1 MSQLSSSE
9 HSSIVSENHIVVKPL
24 DSTKIFHICVLGA
37 RGTGKSTLCG
47 QFTGQFFRKSA
58 EIGMLP
64 KQKASA
70 RSRSVPKVFKS
81 TINGKQTNLRS
92 LSGISSTITSFRRN
106 LISKSNYA
114 RKGAKKD
121 SKIKG
126 PLRAHYVTQ
135 LRDMPA
141 LDKLIPVSKILKNE
155 FGSELEN
162 DIKAAEGQPNNLLHL
177 LSLKTYEEK
186 QSYEYSARNS
196 RDKNST
202 NQSSDEKT
210 IDNNGEG
217 QPGNSLYAEV
227 QCSNWAFIIVFDPR
241 YVNTIAYARTILNDM
256 KTSML
261 KKRFEKTSI
270 ILFANK
276 FDLGDFTMSPEY
288 RQIEQL
294 AARFKYVNICHGSA
308 LHGLVSMHASHDVA
322 MRAHKM
328 NCNFTEMIHMIA
340 LEMKESIS
348 YAQGDMQKYNARNF
362 AQAEKIESNDED
374 GNLDM
379 AFGTF
384 NFGIGDLLG
393 CCGGTNRNSQE

>member
-1 MSQLSSSE
+1 MWTVYRSIFPEECRNRNAAEAKNFSAFALSS
-9 HSSIVSENHIVVKPL
+9 
-24 DSTKIFHICVLGA
+24 
-37 RGTGKSTLCG
+37 
-47 QFTGQFFRKSA
+47 
-58 EIGMLP
+58 
-64 KQKASA
+64 
-70 RSRSVPKVFKS
+70 KVFKS

-121 SKIKG
+121 SKVKG

-141 LDKLIPVSKILKNE
+141 LDRLIPVSKILKNE
-155 FGSELEN
+155 VGSELEN
-162 DIKAAEGQPNNLLHL
+162 DIKAAEGKPDNLLHL

-227 QCSNWAFIIVFDPR
+227 QCANWAFIIVFDPR
-241 YVNTIAYARTILNDM
+241 YVNTITYARTILNDM

-261 KKRFEKTSI
+261 KNSRRLALFYLQTSSTWE
-270 ILFANK
+270 ILQC
-276 FDLGDFTMSPEY
+276 
-288 RQIEQL
+288 RQ
-294 AARFKYVNICHGSA
+294 NIDK
-308 LHGLVSMHASHDVA
+308 L
-322 MRAHKM
+322 
-328 NCNFTEMIHMIA
+328 
-340 LEMKESIS
+340 
-348 YAQGDMQKYNARNF
+348 
-362 AQAEKIESNDED
+362 SN
-374 GNLDM
+374 
-379 AFGTF
+379 
-384 NFGIGDLLG
+384 
-393 CCGGTNRNSQE
+393 